1 MIQITGGDIL
11 YDEDYLA
18 HHGILGM
25 HWGVRR
31 YQNPDGTLTKA
42 GKIRYSDTAE
52 KMDKADSYESTARYL
67 NRNIKPSMPA
77 LERASRMNQA
87 ARAQRMADEI
97 RRNLDPDMVKRIQND
112 RKRDQEEQMRLAKK
126 AHAEREQKLK
136 DTFKRVYGTD
146 KIDYT
151 KIYKEMGVDMSQEDT
166 TPYKEAEAA
175 WFKKHAK
182 ELNHSEDYLAHH
194 GILGMHWGVR
204 RFEDKN
210 GRLTPAGKKRYSI
223 FNSKDRD
230 KMRKDFGK
238 KIQNGMDIT
247 KKVAIGVG
255 IAYALHKTGALKR
268 GASYIH
274 DKGPGLMSGIGDKMK
289 TKMSDIKNNAPERKK
304 KRSKL
309 KDAFK
314 QAIREDVARSKG
326 IDINDIST
334 DKSQSKPADSK
345 PKHMK
350 KGPSRAT
357 VDIANANKKAN
368 TQQKR
373 KAKLDRI
380 KSLGND
386 VLGFGRNGKQASQT
400 TRDIAEANRKAS
412 KQRDRRAKLDR
423 IKTLGD
429 DILGT
434 AKTNAVTVA
443 KKAPGAAV
451 KVTGK
456 AAKGAG
462 KVVADKTVG
471 AFKRA
476 NEGVKEKRA
485 KELDAWRN
493 DRGRD
498 ADNTLERLPSIL
510 GGARETY
517 SKVKDSA
524 KSRSELTGRWAFQ
537 ELPHGVK
544 TVAANKAMEAVTDNL
559 ISYTKDLIEASK
571 TGQRVEKVKTG
582 AGKVKSVFG
591 RKK

>member
-1 MIQITGGDIL
+1 M

-25 HWGVRR
+25 
-31 YQNPDGTLTKA
+31 K
-42 GKIRYSDTAE
+42 
-52 KMDKADSYESTARYL
+52 
-67 NRNIKPSMPA
+67 
-77 LERASRMNQA
+77 
-87 ARAQRMADEI
+87 
-97 RRNLDPDMVKRIQND
+97 
-112 RKRDQEEQMRLAKK
+112 
-126 AHAEREQKLK
+126 
-136 DTFKRVYGTD
+136 
-146 KIDYT
+146 
-151 KIYKEMGVDMSQEDT
+151 
-166 TPYKEAEAA
+166 
-175 WFKKHAK
+175 
-182 ELNHSEDYLAHH
+182 
-194 GILGMHWGVR
+194 WGVR

-223 FNSKDRD
+223 FNSKDRA
-230 KMRKDFGK
+230 KMRKDFDQ
-238 KIQNGMDIT
+238 KIQNGIDIT

-274 DKGPGLMSGIGDKMK
+274 DKGPGLMSGVGDKMK
-289 TKMSDIKNNAPERKK
+289 TKMSDIKKSAPERKA
-304 KRSKL
+304 KRTKL

-314 QAIREDVARSKG
+314 QAIQEDMESKG
-326 IDINDIST
+326 IKVKEPKTKAS
-334 DKSQSKPADSK
+334 KSEEVRTKPA
-345 PKHMK
+345 PKHMQN
-350 KGPSRAT
+350 GSNQSA
-357 VDIANANKKAN
+357 
-368 TQQKR
+368 
-373 KAKLDRI
+373 
-380 KSLGND
+380 
-386 VLGFGRNGKQASQT
+386 RNPLNSNKQASQAS
-400 TRDIAEANRKAS
+400 RDILNANKAAS

-434 AKTNAVTVA
+434 AKTNAVAVA

-456 AAKGAG
+456 AAKGVG
-462 KVVADKTVG
+462 KVAADKTVG

-476 NEGVKEKRA
+476 NQGVKEKRA
-485 KELDAWRN
+485 RELDAWRN

-498 ADNTLERLPSIL
+498 TDDTLERLPSIL
-510 GGARETY
+510 GGARDTY
-517 SKVKDSA
+517 SQVRDSA
-524 KSRSELTGRWAFQ
+524 KSRSELTGRRAFQ

-582 AGKVKSVFG
+582 AGKVKSVFS